1 VPHFKLVGVLLP
13 IHDSYGGNVNFFLKV
28 WHIKVKKK
36 LKDSEKRK
44 NAWLSCIRNHFNSVP
59 ICDLSHHKISRFHR
73 NTIYRAGPQML
84 GTESRL
90 PFPNVKSKVMDIS
103 IQDWKRS

>member
-13 IHDSYGGNVNFFLKV
+13 KHDSYGGNVNFFLKV

-36 LKDSEKRK
+36 LKDTEKRK

-59 ICDLSHHKISRFHR
+59 ICNLRITKYQDF
-73 NTIYRAGPQML
+73 
-84 GTESRL
+84 TET
-90 PFPNVKSKVMDIS
+90 PFTERGLKCLVLNPDYLFPM
-103 IQDWKRS
+103 